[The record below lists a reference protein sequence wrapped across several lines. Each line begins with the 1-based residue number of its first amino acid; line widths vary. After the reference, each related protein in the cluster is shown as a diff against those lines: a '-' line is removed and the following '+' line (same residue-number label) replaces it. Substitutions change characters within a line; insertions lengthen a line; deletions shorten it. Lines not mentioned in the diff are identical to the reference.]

1 MTGSG
6 AAAPLE
12 SYPVKVF
19 KAKTKRFNIEKTILV
34 QMIEMAREIKSLI
47 RLNAKQT
54 GEFLASLSSRKNAK
68 NRAKTLA
75 RIKRTKFN
83 VVL

>member
-1 MTGSG
+1 
-6 AAAPLE
+6 
-12 SYPVKVF
+12 
-19 KAKTKRFNIEKTILV
+19 
-34 QMIEMAREIKSLI
+34 MAREIRSLI

-54 GEFLASLSSRKNAK
+54 SEFLASLGSRKNAK

-75 RIKRTKFN
+75 RIRRTKFN

>member
-1 MTGSG
+1 
-6 AAAPLE
+6 
-12 SYPVKVF
+12 V
-19 KAKTKRFNIEKTILV
+19 V